1 MTQRPL
7 AERVGA
13 VYIEATPT
21 GMSRMSDILYILA
34 IVVMAAVAVVLL
46 MGLFNMMRGGDGN
59 RSQKLMRARVML
71 QGLAVL
77 IMVGVLWFAR

>member
-1 MTQRPL
+1 VTQRPL

-21 GMSRMSDILYILA
+21 GTMPMSDILYILA
-34 IVVMAAVAVVLL
+34 IIVMAAVAVVLL

-71 QGLAVL
+71 QGVAVL
-77 IMVGVLWFAR
+77 IMVGVLWLAR